1 MADQTFA
8 STVID
13 LVGIIAQRQWTW
25 KTAPHE
31 GWETLG
37 YNAPQDPMS
46 LIQARELSKSYGIQ
60 DVLQA
65 VTLVIPRQ
73 ARIAMVGPNGIGKST
88 LLRLLAGLES
98 PDRGEINRARNIQIG
113 YLPQEA
119 IFSENI
125 DTTVSVWA
133 YAEIAFKDLIQQQAR
148 LNELEQSM
156 SDPQA
161 VEEAMRQY
169 GPLQE
174 RFEREGGYTYQ
185 ARIQQ
190 VLHGLGFSAD
200 EFDHPLS
207 MLSGGELTRAQL
219 AHLLLLDPDL
229 LILDEPTNHLDIEA
243 VEWLEGWLRDW
254 AGAVLIVSHDRYFID
269 RVVDTVWDLQAHGLE
284 VYSGNYSAYAQQR
297 SDREALLEKRYKH
310 QQQHIEKEKD
320 FIQRNIAGQ
329 KTRQAQGRR
338 KLLERFLDEEALK
351 LSPKQR
357 TARIQFSAAERSGDL
372 VLRTYDLQIGH
383 ADAQEALFAVPDLIL
398 HRGERVALLGPNGAG
413 KTTFLR
419 TLLGEIPPK
428 AGEVKLGASLQVGYF
443 EQAHAGLDS
452 KQRVFD
458 SILEVAPQLKDGDI
472 RSYLAQFLFTGDD
485 VFKYVEV
492 LSGGERAKLALA
504 RLILEGANLLLLDE
518 PTNHLDIDSQ
528 EALQQA
534 LEVFPGTVLLVSHDR
549 YLIEALAKQVWAI
562 SPDEKSLQVISGGY
576 SAFVEHRQAQR
587 AEETRRDPGSSP
599 EPRRSP
605 SKVSRVDLQKL
616 EERIATLEAEL
627 ESITLE
633 IDLFKGEV
641 EKVIA
646 LGERYAKVEQA
657 LDEAL
662 ALWERAER
670 ELSST

>member
-8 STVID
+8 STFID

-25 KTAPHE
+25 KTAPADS
-31 GWETLG
+31 WETLG

-46 LIQARELSKSYGIQ
+46 LIQARDLSKSYGIQ
-60 DVLQA
+60 DVLQG

-88 LLRLLAGLES
+88 LLRLLAGLET
-98 PDRGEINRARNIQIG
+98 PDSGEINRARNIQIG

-125 DTTVSVWA
+125 DTSVSVWD
-133 YAEIAFKDLIQQQAR
+133 YCEVAFADLIQQQTR
-148 LNELEQSM
+148 LNELEQAM

-190 VLHGLGFSAD
+190 VLHGLGFTAD
-200 EFDHPLS
+200 EFNHPLS
-207 MLSGGELTRAQL
+207 LLSGGELTRAQL

-254 AGAVLIVSHDRYFID
+254 AGAVLIVSHDRYFLD
-269 RVVDTVWDLQAHGLE
+269 RVVETVWDLQARGLE
-284 VYSGNYSAYAQQR
+284 AYSGNYSAYAHQR
-297 SDREALLEKRYKH
+297 SERLALLEKRYKA
-310 QQQHIEKEKD
+310 QKQHIEKEKD

-338 KLLERFLDEEALK
+338 KLLERFLDEEALS
-351 LSPKQR
+351 LSPEQR
-357 TARIQFSAAERSGDL
+357 TARIEFSAPERSGDI
-372 VLRTYDLQIGH
+372 VLRTYDLEIGH
-383 ADAQEALFAVPDLIL
+383 ADADEALFAVPDLIL
-398 HRGERVALLGPNGAG
+398 HRGERVALIGPNGAG

-428 AGEVKLGASLQVGYF
+428 SGEVDLGASLQVGYF
-443 EQAHAGLDS
+443 EQAHAGLVTE
-452 KQRVFD
+452 QRVFD
-458 SILEVAPQLKDGDI
+458 SIVEVAPYLKDGEA

-485 VFKYVEV
+485 VFKHIEV

-518 PTNHLDIDSQ
+518 PTNHLDIPSQ

-534 LEVFPGTVLLVSHDR
+534 LDVFPGTVMLVSHDR
-549 YLIEALAKQVWAI
+549 YLIEALAEQVWVI
-562 SPDEKSLQVISGGY
+562 SPDEKSLQVTSGGY
-576 SAFVEHRQAQR
+576 SAYVEHRQSQR
-587 AEETRRDPGSSP
+587 AAERRKDP
-599 EPRRSP
+599 EPRRQSGRNARKF
-605 SKVSRVDLQKL
+605 SKVDMQKL
-616 EERIATLEAEL
+616 ETRIETLETEL
-627 ESITLE
+627 GSITVE
-633 IDLFKGEV
+633 MDLFKGDV

>member
-25 KTAPHE
+25 KTAP
-31 GWETLG
+31 GKSRDALG

-46 LIQARELSKSYGIQ
+46 LIQARELTKSYGIQ
-60 DVLQA
+60 DVLQG

-88 LLRLLAGLES
+88 LLRLLGGMET
-98 PDRGEINRARNIQIG
+98 PDNGEINRARNIQIG

-119 IFSENI
+119 IFSEDV
-125 DTTVSVWA
+125 DTSVSVWD
-133 YAEIAFKDLIQQQAR
+133 YCEVAFADLIQQQTK
-148 LNELEQSM
+148 LNELEEAM
-156 SDPQA
+156 SDPTA

-174 RFEREGGYTYQ
+174 RFELEGGYTYR

-190 VLHGLGFSAD
+190 VLHGLGFTAE
-200 EFDHPLS
+200 EFKQKLS
-207 MLSGGELTRAQL
+207 LLSGGELTRAQL

-229 LILDEPTNHLDIEA
+229 LILDEPTNHLDIKA

-284 VYSGNYSAYAQQR
+284 VFPGNYSAYVQQR
-297 SDREALLEKRYKH
+297 SERQALLEKRFKS

-338 KLLERFLDEEALK
+338 KLLERFLEEEALT

-357 TARIQFSAAERSGDL
+357 TARIEFSAPDRSGDL
-372 VLRTYDLQIGH
+372 VLRTYDLEIGH
-383 ADAQEALFAVPDLIL
+383 VDANEPLFAVPDLIL
-398 HRGERVALLGPNGAG
+398 HRGGRVALIGPNGAG

-419 TLLGEIPPK
+419 TLLGEISPK

-452 KQRVFD
+452 NQRVFD
-458 SILEVAPQLKDGDI
+458 SILEVASYLTDGEA

-485 VFKYVEV
+485 VFKYIEV

-518 PTNHLDIDSQ
+518 PTNHLDIPSQ

-534 LEVFPGTVLLVSHDR
+534 LDVFPGTVLLVSHDR
-549 YLIEALAKQVWAI
+549 YLIEALAEEVWAI

-576 SAFVEHRQAQR
+576 SAYVEHRQAQR
-587 AEETRRDPGSSP
+587 AEENPKDP
-599 EPRRSP
+599 EPLERTGRAVR
-605 SKVSRVDLQKL
+605 KVSKIDMQKI
-616 EERIATLEAEL
+616 EARIATLEAEL
-627 ESITLE
+627 ESITVE
-633 IDLFKGEV
+633 MDLFQDDV

-662 ALWERAER
+662 ALWERAGR